1 MATNPDI
8 SKDFLCLL
16 GENIKKKRKKK
27 GLTLEQLGLEIGL
40 TRMQVN
46 RIEKGYNIT
55 MTTLLK
61 ITIALNLKPADLVV
75 FSYINKKETLGYL
88 INDSKSNKKSIKS
101 G

>member
-1 MATNPDI
+1 VATNSDI
-8 SKDFLCLL
+8 SKDFLCQL

-61 ITIALNLKPADLVV
+61 ITIALNLKPTDLVV
-75 FSYINKKETLGYL
+75 FSYSNKKETLEGL
-88 INDSKSNKKSIKS
+88 VNNNKSNKKPIKK
-101 G
+101 

>member
-1 MATNPDI
+1 MATTSDI
-8 SKDFLCLL
+8 SKDFLCQL

-75 FSYINKKETLGYL
+75 FNFSNKKEALEGL
-88 INDSKSNKKSIKS
+88 VNNSKSNKKSSKK
-101 G
+101 

>member
-1 MATNPDI
+1 MPTNPDI
-8 SKDFLCLL
+8 LKDFLCQL

-61 ITIALNLKPADLVV
+61 ITIALNLKPVDLVI
-75 FSYINKKETLGYL
+75 FKNFNKKEDLEVLVNT
-88 INDSKSNKKSIKS
+88 NKANKKSNKK
-101 G
+101 

>member
-8 SKDFLCLL
+8 SKDFLCQL

-27 GLTLEQLGLEIGL
+27 GYTLEQLGLEIGL

-55 MTTLLK
+55 MITLLK

-75 FSYINKKETLGYL
+75 FKYFNKKETLEGL
-88 INDSKSNKKSIKS
+88 VNNNKSNKKSTKK
-101 G
+101 